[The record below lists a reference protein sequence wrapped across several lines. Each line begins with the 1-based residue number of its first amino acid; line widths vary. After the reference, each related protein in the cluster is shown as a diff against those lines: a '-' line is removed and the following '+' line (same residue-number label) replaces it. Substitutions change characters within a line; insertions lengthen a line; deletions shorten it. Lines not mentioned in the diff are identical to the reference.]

1 MTSWYFLA
9 MSKDFWEKIKK
20 PIIALAPMDGYTDS
34 AFRYICKEVNP
45 NIILFTEF
53 TSADGIHYN
62 AKRLL
67 EKLKFDKKEKPIIA
81 QIFGKNIDTYVTA
94 AKYCQEQSFDG
105 IDINMGC
112 PSKKVVKSEHG
123 VALRKKPQL
132 AFKIIKAVAEAT
144 SLPVSVKTRLGWDSA
159 DDLIKFGQGVQKSGA
174 SLITVHGRT
183 YNQGYGVKA
192 DYRAIYELKK
202 HLKIPVLGN
211 GDITSISR
219 GKKVVKNLDGFMI
232 GRAAIGNP
240 WVFSDEPAPS
250 FKNKIPLIKKHAQLL
265 FKTKGKKVGQLEIRK
280 HLVAY
285 VKSIPNASKFRSSLV
300 HVSSLKE
307 ISAILNTIKNKI

>member
-1 MTSWYFLA
+1 MLN
-9 MSKDFWEKIKK
+9 KKKFWNKLSN

-34 AFRYICKEVNP
+34 PFRRICKKINP
-45 NIILFTEF
+45 GLIIFTEF
-53 TSADGIHYN
+53 TSADGIHYS
-62 AKRLL
+62 AKKLL

-81 QIFGKNIDTYVTA
+81 QIFGKNIDTYATA
-94 AKYCQEQSFDG
+94 AKYCQEQGFDG

-132 AFKIIKAVAEAT
+132 AYKIIKAVTKAT

-159 DDLIKFGQGVQKSGA
+159 DDLIEFGQGIQKSGA

-183 YNQGYGVKA
+183 YNQGYGTKA
-192 DYRAIYELKK
+192 DYRPIYELKK

-211 GDITSISR
+211 GDITSISQ
-219 GKKVVKNLDGFMI
+219 GKKVMKNLDGFMI

-240 WVFSDEPAPS
+240 WVFSDEPMPS
-250 FKNKIPLIKKHAQLL
+250 FKDKIPLIKEHAQLL
-265 FKTKGKKVGQLEIRK
+265 FKTKGEKVGQLEIRK

-285 VKSIPNASKFRSSLV
+285 VKSIPNASQYRSELV
-300 HVSSLKE
+300 HVSSLSE
-307 ISAILNTIKNKI
+307 ISKILNKITEF